1 MKLSN
6 KINMDE
12 FEKILKIAELV
23 LLVGVVVSGFRITD
37 EMEKMNRTLEKISN
51 DTIIICD
58 KTVQIKEIVEKNA
71 EE

>member
-1 MKLSN
+1 
-6 KINMDE
+6 MDE

-37 EMEKMNRTLEKISN
+37 EMEKMNRTLEKMSN
-51 DTIIICD
+51 DTGIICHRT
-58 KTVQIKEIVEKNA
+58 KEIKEIVQKNT